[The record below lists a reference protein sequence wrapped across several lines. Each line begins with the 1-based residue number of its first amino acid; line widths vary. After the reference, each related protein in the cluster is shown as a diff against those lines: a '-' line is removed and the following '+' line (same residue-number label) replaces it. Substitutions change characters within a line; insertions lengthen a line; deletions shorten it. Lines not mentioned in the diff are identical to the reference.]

1 MAVNGRIQKDGQ
13 AANSNCGCG
22 EAFAGANAGGRAGKP
37 TPFR

>member
-13 AANSNCGCG
+13 SGELELRLP

>member
-13 AANSNCGCG
+13 AVTSNCGCDG
-22 EAFAGANAGGRAGKP
+22 ALAGVNAGGRVGKP